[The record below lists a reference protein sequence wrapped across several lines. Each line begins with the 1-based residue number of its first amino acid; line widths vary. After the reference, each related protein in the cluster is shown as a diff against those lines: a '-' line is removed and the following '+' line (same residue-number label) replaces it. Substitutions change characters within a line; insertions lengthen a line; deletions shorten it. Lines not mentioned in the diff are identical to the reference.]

1 MSKVCP
7 PPEALAAAEAR
18 VGPSSEASSRNRM
31 RAAKRHQGCLSG
43 GETPQHGFMAERLL
57 AGERVGDQLSPILT
71 KDKQK
76 EGAVASEEESRRRA
90 GWEHSERMRPDRQQ
104 SLKDCFRDQAN
115 QISH

>member
-18 VGPSSEASSRNRM
+18 VGLSSEASSRNRM

-57 AGERVGDQLSPILT
+57 AGELVGDQLSPILT

-90 GWEHSERMRPDRQQ
+90 AGSILRGCVPTGNRV
-104 SLKDCFRDQAN
+104 CFRDQAN